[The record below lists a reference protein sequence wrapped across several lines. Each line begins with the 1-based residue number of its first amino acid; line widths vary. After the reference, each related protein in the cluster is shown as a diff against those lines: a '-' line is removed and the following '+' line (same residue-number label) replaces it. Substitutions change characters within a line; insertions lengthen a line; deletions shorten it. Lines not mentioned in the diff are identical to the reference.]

1 MGESKA
7 EVVFGTK
14 QFKADDLLLQMY
26 LIAEFVTYPK
36 GNKGKRAASSSST
49 RTNAQRAA
57 QAASDAG
64 LRTRMSSAGIPDIS
78 QPPSGHG
85 SPEDSGA
92 EDKTLRGNK
101 ASSVSSARKP
111 TAPTVEI
118 RPDGSVLHCFAV
130 STYCFKIGRITVPPR
145 VALSFCGYGDAKN
158 WERAS
163 RLLHSPDRGR
173 KWLQGGWKD
182 EADEVGAEWT
192 QSKDARMQAELD
204 EGMAYGAKLK
214 EAMEGLRKAVDAV
227 PKVQ

>member
-1 MGESKA
+1 
-7 EVVFGTK
+7 
-14 QFKADDLLLQMY
+14 MY

-36 GNKGKRAASSSST
+36 GKGKGRGKGRHASSATASAH
-49 RTNAQRAA
+49 RTDVQRAA

-64 LRTRMSSAGIPDIS
+64 LRTRLSSAGIPDIS

-92 EDKTLRGNK
+92 EDK
-101 ASSVSSARKP
+101 SRKVTAP
-111 TAPTVEI
+111 TSKKGPTVEI

-145 VALSFCGYGDAKN
+145 VALSFCGYGDSKN

-182 EADEVGAEWT
+182 EAEEVGAEWL
-192 QSKDARMQAELD
+192 QAKEGRMQVELD
-204 EGMAYGAKLK
+204 EGMAQGAKLK
-214 EAMEGLRKAVDAV
+214 EAMEGLRKVVDSV
-227 PKVQ
+227 PKVD